1 MIFFQGRE
9 PIFLVLQR
17 ALGAER
23 AAHGASVRRQQA
35 ELDAK
40 ESELALLRAEAGGDL
55 RHADEGAK
63 LLDAHDVAGDETVM
77 AEWRTLVQAEKEKS
91 NHATVRGPAGD
102 YVHSKRWETP
112 RE

>member
-1 MIFFQGRE
+1 MGPAITAHCVAARGTFTR
-9 PIFLVLQR
+9 
-17 ALGAER
+17 GAF
-23 AAHGASVRRQQA
+23 ASLRRTG
-35 ELDAK
+35 DG
-40 ESELALLRAEAGGDL
+40 LLSGDDL

-63 LLDAHDVAGDETVM
+63 LLDAHDMKGDETVM